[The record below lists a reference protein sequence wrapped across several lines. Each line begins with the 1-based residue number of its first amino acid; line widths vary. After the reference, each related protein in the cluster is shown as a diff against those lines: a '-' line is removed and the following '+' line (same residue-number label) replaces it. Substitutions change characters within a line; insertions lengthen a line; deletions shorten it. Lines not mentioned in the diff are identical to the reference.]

1 MPLNLPIY
9 ILGRTYVLHS
19 RINGRQFKRSLKTAD
34 PRLAKLRAIQL
45 LGAAYM
51 SVFPRFSK
59 PSSSTPDQEWRRFEM
74 DVKNGV
80 FKTDDTPEDHERMMR
95 TFEAWKAWK
104 EVEAIGPIPGGW
116 SPAAKTADRADA
128 ADAADVADKDDDE
141 DDFVDESLICSA
153 KGPKFSVIFAHFKG
167 TMTHRDPATFTDYET
182 NVKEFEAF
190 IGGLPISQ
198 ICPQHITDFIGHL
211 TKKGNT
217 PTTIDKK
224 IGSLR
229 ALFNY
234 GKKQKLKV
242 SGENFASE
250 RNLVSK
256 SEKEAGGHKFYELD
270 EVKEVLGCE
279 AFMKL
284 AEDSRNFYLIMLA
297 ELVTGVRISALAAL
311 TAADCRTSID
321 DHPYFRIADDKTP
334 SGERSVP
341 IPAVLHAPIKAY
353 LTEHESFGFVERKD
367 GKGASDP
374 VRKILQ
380 VHLDAIGA
388 AGRNFTIHG
397 LRKTLN
403 AYFFQKGVP
412 FEARCQI
419 MGHKISHV
427 NVGVYLPGS
436 TSQKFSLDDLAAM
449 VNPHQLQLLKIV
461 GFI

>member
-1 MPLNLPIY
+1 
-9 ILGRTYVLHS
+9 
-19 RINGRQFKRSLKTAD
+19 
-34 PRLAKLRAIQL
+34 
-45 LGAAYM
+45 
-51 SVFPRFSK
+51 
-59 PSSSTPDQEWRRFEM
+59 
-74 DVKNGV
+74 
-80 FKTDDTPEDHERMMR
+80 
-95 TFEAWKAWK
+95 
-104 EVEAIGPIPGGW
+104 
-116 SPAAKTADRADA
+116 
-128 ADAADVADKDDDE
+128 
-141 DDFVDESLICSA
+141 
-153 KGPKFSVIFAHFKG
+153 
-167 TMTHRDPATFTDYET
+167 MTHRDAATFTDYET

-190 IGGLPISQ
+190 TGGLTISQ
-198 ICPQHITDFIGHL
+198 ICPQTITDFICHL

-217 PTTIDKK
+217 PPTIDKK

-242 SGENFASE
+242 SGENFAAN

-279 AFMKL
+279 AFKKL
-284 AEDSRNFYLIMLA
+284 AKDGRNFYLIMLA
-297 ELVTGVRISALAAL
+297 ELVTGIRISALAAL

-321 DHPYFRIADDKTP
+321 DHPYFRIDDDKTP

-341 IPAVLHAPIKAY
+341 VPGVLHAPIKAY
-353 LTEHESFGFVERKD
+353 LTEHGSFGFVERNN

-374 VRKILQ
+374 VRKALQ
-380 VHLDAIGA
+380 IHLDAIGA

-403 AYFFQKGVP
+403 AYLFQKLVP

-436 TSQKFSLDDLAAM
+436 TSQKYALDELATL
-449 VNPHQLQLLKIV
+449 VNEHQLKLLKIV
-461 GFI
+461 GFV